1 MYELYY
7 AIKEQRATLE
17 LNNLILIELF
27 YNSLVAL
34 KSTYMFAKYDVIRVY
49 FCHITKLSNY
59 KALGVEIQ
67 GIENSM

>member
-27 YNSLVAL
+27 YNSQVAL
-34 KSTYMFAKYDVIRVY
+34 KVTFIHV
-49 FCHITKLSNY
+49 C
-59 KALGVEIQ
+59 
-67 GIENSM
+67 